1 MFLHQ
6 DSQQL
11 KKQFEEKTD
20 QIGNEFKRTKDAG
33 KAKESE
39 AEVKRIA
46 KMANDANIYIEE
58 LQGTFF
64 DMKIYEAFLE
74 GAPPSILQLYIIL
87 TSCEIKPFQWFTL
100 ITSFL
105 AFTYASSEIFLK
117 CPTKAS

>member
-20 QIGNEFKRTKDAG
+20 QIGKDAR

-39 AEVKRIA
+39 AEVKQIA
-46 KMANDANIYIEE
+46 NMANDANVYTEE

-74 GAPPSILQLYIIL
+74 GAPQSILQLYIIL